1 MRVPRAWQR
10 FQNDVGTDIRE
21 NRRTKTFCC
30 SSFSS
35 KSLRRRCFNSSSHD
49 SFSKKQAWNTRANRC
64 WIGVA
69 QGKNARN
76 ILELLNISR
85 LYLVDPYLPY
95 AEIKGNVLKT
105 LDPRT
110 FRQSALKTLKPFSD
124 RIEFICETSEDAV
137 DLVANNLD
145 FVYID
150 GNHSYEFVRKDIEN
164 YYPKLNSDGIIGGHD
179 FCPMYFGV
187 CKAVVESAEKY
198 DVQLWGN
205 NGDWFFIS

>member
-1 MRVPRAWQR
+1 MMLEQISEKTVGLRHFVVRHLAPKVYEGGASIPRAMTIFLRNR
-10 FQNDVGTDIRE
+10 FGTRE
-21 NRRTKTFCC
+21 LTG
-30 SSFSS
+30 
-35 KSLRRRCFNSSSHD
+35 
-49 SFSKKQAWNTRANRC
+49 AE
-64 WIGVA
+64 IGVA